1 MTDIV
6 SYSQIGKVAALTMD
20 DGKVNAISPVMSAA
34 LESGLDRA
42 VNEADAIVIRGR
54 DGVFCGGFD
63 LKIIQGDDQEQ
74 KNQMGEAGMALLK
87 RIFMLPKPVIFAV
100 TGHAVAMGALLTLT
114 GDARIGISGNFRIGL
129 NETSIGLL
137 LPITGIELARD
148 RLDPRFFQRATINAE
163 LFSPEDAVRSGYL
176 DYVTNTLDFDSAI
189 TKMSNDLAT
198 LDFKAFSETKR
209 RVRQPTLDRI
219 IELERRLRQ

>member
-1 MTDIV
+1 M
-6 SYSQIGKVAALTMD
+6 
-20 DGKVNAISPVMSAA
+20 
-34 LESGLDRA
+34 
-42 VNEADAIVIRGR
+42 
-54 DGVFCGGFD
+54 
-63 LKIIQGDDQEQ
+63 
-74 KNQMGEAGMALLK
+74 
-87 RIFMLPKPVIFAV
+87 
-100 TGHAVAMGALLTLT
+100 
-114 GDARIGISGNFRIGL
+114 
-129 NETSIGLL
+129 

-198 LDFKAFSETKR
+198 LDFKAFSEPKR